1 MNTLD
6 ASSPLSQTSISGARL
21 WRRGK
26 VRDVYDL
33 GDRLLIVATDR
44 ISAFDV
50 VLPTPI
56 PSKGA
61 VLTQLSLFWF
71 RLLADVVPN
80 HVLTAD
86 VSEYPREL
94 LAHRDQLEGRSMLV
108 MKTEPFPVECVV
120 RGYLAGSGW
129 KDYRASGA
137 VCGIALP
144 PGLRESDRLEEPLF
158 TPSTKAEAGHDENIS
173 FAEMSRLVGAS
184 RAAELRDV
192 TLEVYRR
199 ARAHAEG
206 HGILL
211 ADTKLEFGLRDGK
224 LVWIDEA
231 FTPDSS
237 RFWPRDAYAP
247 GRAQPSF
254 DKQYV
259 RDYLETLDWDKR
271 PPGPSLPEDVVIRT
285 REKYLEAYARLTGTT
300 LSARLADAGARE
312 DAQ

>member
-1 MNTLD
+1 MNILD
-6 ASSPLSQTSISGARL
+6 ASSPLSQTSIPGASL

-33 GDRLLIVATDR
+33 GDQLLIVATDR

-56 PSKGA
+56 PSKGT

-94 LAHRDQLEGRSMLV
+94 AAHRDQLEGRSMLV
-108 MKTEPFPVECVV
+108 TKTEPFPVECVV

-129 KDYRASGA
+129 KDYRARGA

-158 TPSTKAEAGHDENIS
+158 TPSTKAEAGHDQNIS
-173 FAEMSRLVGAS
+173 FAEMSSLVGAS

-192 TLEVYRR
+192 TLELYLR

-206 HGILL
+206 RGILL

-224 LVWIDEA
+224 VVWIDEA

-247 GRAQPSF
+247 GRSQPSF

-271 PPGPSLPEDVVIRT
+271 PPGPSLPEDVVTRT

-300 LSARLADAGARE
+300 LGARLAPAGARE